1 MSILSKKRAVEKFAE
16 KAYEGEN
23 VFLITKNVGDMAEL
37 VAAGMEIPSV
47 NVGNVAQREGSKQI
61 KKSVNLTEQDIVEIK
76 DIIAKG
82 IPVTAQM
89 IPNESDQS
97 ILNYLA

>member
-1 MSILSKKRAVEKFAE
+1 
-16 KAYEGEN
+16 
-23 VFLITKNVGDMAEL
+23 MAEL